1 MTVKPKI
8 SVITPSLNKAKYI
21 GQAIESVI
29 AQGYPLFEHIVVDG
43 GSTDGTVDILKRY
56 PHLRW
61 VSEADKGQSDAM
73 NKGFSMSD
81 GEIISYLNADDY
93 FEPGAFNTVVRYFNE
108 GEKFVVGR
116 VRVIHDDGSS
126 WINDPSVVFSE
137 MIQWWRPAIF
147 CFNPTGYFYLRQVQE
162 AAGPFDIENHY
173 TMDYDFLLKS
183 SLSFRL
189 KKIDAVLG
197 NYRHIMDTK
206 SRDYPMSENWKNPFR
221 FSKKYW
227 RHLPLQEIPY
237 NCAMYFYIIYVK
249 ENSSVRGLGKSI
261 GGVRH
266 RISRI
271 AENASIYLRLWR
283 LRRVAIFGASKTG
296 QQYLKMCNR
305 IGTQVEFFIDNNPAM
320 QGRQF
325 MGVPV
330 YPPSYLLETASAKNI
345 AVLIASLGR
354 RAEMRSTLEAM
365 NFTGEII

>member
-1 MTVKPKI
+1 
-8 SVITPSLNKAKYI
+8 
-21 GQAIESVI
+21 
-29 AQGYPLFEHIVVDG
+29 
-43 GSTDGTVDILKRY
+43 
-56 PHLRW
+56 
-61 VSEADKGQSDAM
+61 
-73 NKGFSMSD
+73 
-81 GEIISYLNADDY
+81 
-93 FEPGAFNTVVRYFNE
+93 
-108 GEKFVVGR
+108 
-116 VRVIHDDGSS
+116 
-126 WINDPSVVFSE
+126 
-137 MIQWWRPAIF
+137 
-147 CFNPTGYFYLRQVQE
+147 
-162 AAGPFDIENHY
+162 
-173 TMDYDFLLKS
+173 
-183 SLSFRL
+183 
-189 KKIDAVLG
+189 
-197 NYRHIMDTK
+197 
-206 SRDYPMSENWKNPFR
+206 
-221 FSKKYW
+221 
-227 RHLPLQEIPY
+227 Y